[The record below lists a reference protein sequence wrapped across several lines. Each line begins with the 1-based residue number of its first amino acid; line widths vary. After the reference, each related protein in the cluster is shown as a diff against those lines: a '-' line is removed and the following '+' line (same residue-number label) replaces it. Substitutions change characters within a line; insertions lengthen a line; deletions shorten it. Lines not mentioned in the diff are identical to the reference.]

1 MPLTTADRLAI
12 HELVSLHGHLSDD
25 RRAEELELL
34 LTPEASYDVSAYGLG
49 VVRGL
54 PALIDLFTSA
64 PGDQPVGHH
73 VTNVIVTAD
82 PDLDDRALVRSKG
95 LSVMADGRAGTV
107 VYEDEVVRTG
117 NGWRIS
123 ARIVVPSRPT

>member
-12 HELVSLHGHLSDD
+12 HELVSLHGHLADD
-25 RRAEELELL
+25 RRPEELDLL

-64 PGDQPVGHH
+64 PGRQPVGHH

-82 PDLDDRALVRSKG
+82 PHVNDRARVRSKG

-107 VYEDEVVRTG
+107 VYEDDVVRTP

-123 ARIVVPSRPT
+123 ARTVVPSPPS